1 MSSDAPVNRVPHH
14 KAVVCACKP
23 VPVAA
28 HTLLGSALDPRSD
41 VQCRIGGGCGWLVGG
56 LGVLLLLPM
65 LANPKQRAIAMIKLE
80 VPKTIDLEH
89 APMALLSR

>member
-1 MSSDAPVNRVPHH
+1 MSSDAPVNRVSHH

-28 HTLLGSALDPRSD
+28 HTLFGSALDPRSD
-41 VQCRIGGGCGWLVGG
+41 VQCRIGGWMRLVGG
-56 LGVLLLLPM
+56 LGVLLLPM

-80 VPKTIDLEH
+80 VPEMIDFEH
-89 APMALLSR
+89 APLALLSR